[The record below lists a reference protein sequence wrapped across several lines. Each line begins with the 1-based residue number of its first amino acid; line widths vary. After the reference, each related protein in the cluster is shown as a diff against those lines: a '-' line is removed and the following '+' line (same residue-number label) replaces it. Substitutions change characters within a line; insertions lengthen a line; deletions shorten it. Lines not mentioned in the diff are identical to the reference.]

1 MIGPWPGSS
10 SHYFETTSEPNLK
23 TGGIAIGASRTS
35 QLLKRPIAVGGN
47 ISETDTLCS
56 KQETKTQMGRHGIWR
71 SHIIS
76 MTAKG
81 ISLEIYL
88 IEISSTA
95 LGKGD
100 RPQADDEIRQQ
111 ETEMYMGKCHQA

>member
-1 MIGPWPGSS
+1 
-10 SHYFETTSEPNLK
+10 
-23 TGGIAIGASRTS
+23 
-35 QLLKRPIAVGGN
+35 
-47 ISETDTLCS
+47 
-56 KQETKTQMGRHGIWR
+56 
-71 SHIIS
+71 

-81 ISLEIYL
+81 ISLENYL

-100 RPQADDEIRQQ
+100 RSQANDEIRQQ